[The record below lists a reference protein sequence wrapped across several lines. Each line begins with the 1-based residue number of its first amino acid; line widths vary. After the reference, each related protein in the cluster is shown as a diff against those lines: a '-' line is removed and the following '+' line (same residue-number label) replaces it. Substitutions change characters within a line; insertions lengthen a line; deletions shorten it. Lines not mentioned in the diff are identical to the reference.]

1 MDCFHS
7 VNSLYQSH
15 LEEDYGLSS
24 AGCQNLPIDQFSS
37 IINIID
43 LMVLFAYVG
52 HIERSV

>member
-52 HIERSV
+52 WSV